1 MIRVQIKLNIKKK
14 IDESFNTPLKS
25 LVARLQLCCSQKKIL
40 KKTV

>member
-1 MIRVQIKLNIKKK
+1 MIRVQIKLNIKK